1 MDAPIAQDR
10 AQLAMEMIGVG
21 AEISDHWRLEGS
33 ISSPESNVKE
43 LELMIKYEGWIDGSA
58 SAGYN
63 SGALIAAIIRR
74 SEKDTERILQ
84 ISPQRIY
91 EEDLRGQSP
100 LHLSCNWPRG
110 VILLLHYGGRE
121 ILDRPD
127 NEGFLP
133 LAYSCTSQCLEAVK
147 LMLDADSAL
156 CSGRESPYYDNF
168 LDPFRGFFHEDIT
181 NFPGVF
187 DGAIMTGTDEIIS
200 HLETALVVRRTR
212 LYTLATSELT
222 PKELEQLGV
231 TSDRLL
237 DEKACVVYAALG
249 RKNVPIPSALRT
261 PPDRTTLFH
270 SEYLSPTLGESLYR
284 RGFIDLDCTSCFGLT
299 PLMFLGHYEL
309 PNRLKAALQRV
320 SWLISRGAD
329 LGRKVNPPEHMLFDP
344 SITAAHC
351 IGSWIGRAVYEAGSL
366 DELEDE
372 SRSVLGKMAVLKHYD
387 NCLCACSSHG
397 CTPAIMP
404 LKGIMKMVR
413 LSEVSSYCIEKRIWV
428 IDWLNNLLGHS
439 HEAWQWLSREIIRY
453 VTFEKLGLA
462 HTCCQS
468 RYDVFDM
475 WDDMDDKEREEIHDE
490 ERLSIRKLDALV
502 TDFEEKYTELGV
514 TVPEFLNGYWK
525 TRMEEVEREDE
536 PLDEEQIAKI
546 KDLGVVIHS

>member
-1 MDAPIAQDR
+1 
-10 AQLAMEMIGVG
+10 MEMVG
-21 AEISDHWRLEGS
+21 AGAENSDHWRCGFDE
-33 ISSPESNVKE
+33 ISFPRPNVKE
-43 LELMIKYEGWIDGSA
+43 LELMIKYEGWIDGYA
-58 SAGYN
+58 SAGYK

-127 NEGFLP
+127 NGGFLP

-156 CSGRESPYYDNF
+156 FSGRERRGLDHSPGIF
-168 LDPFRGFFHEDIT
+168 EE
-181 NFPGVF
+181 
-187 DGAIMTGTDEIIS
+187 AIMMSTDEIIS
-200 HLETALVVRRTR
+200 QLETALVVRRTR
-212 LYTLATSELT
+212 LFTLATSELT
-222 PKELEQLGV
+222 PKELEELGV

-237 DEKACVVYAALG
+237 DEKACVVYAAL
-249 RKNVPIPSALRT
+249 RRNKVPIPSALRI
-261 PPDRTTLFH
+261 PPYRTTVFH
-270 SEYLSPTLGESLYR
+270 SVYLSPTLRESLYR
-284 RGFIDLDCTSCFGLT
+284 RGFIDLDCTSSFGLT
-299 PLMFLGHYEL
+299 PLMSLGLEL
-309 PNRLKAALQRV
+309 PNKLKATLQRV

-329 LGRKVNPPEHMLFDP
+329 LGRKVNPPEHMRYDP

-351 IGSWIGRAVYEAGSL
+351 IGSWIGRAVYWPHRFGLPYNINPYNINRTRLFGSL

-397 CTPAIMP
+397 CIPAIMM
-404 LKGIMKMVR
+404 LKGIMETVVFW
-413 LSEVSSYCIEKRIWV
+413 EVSSDCIENIEKCIWV

-439 HEAWQWLSREIIRY
+439 HEAWQWLSREITRY
-453 VTFEKLGLA
+453 LTFKKFGLT
-462 HTCCQS
+462 HTCCKN
-468 RYDVFDM
+468 RGWVFNM
-475 WDDMDDKEREEIHDE
+475 WNDMDDKEREEIHDE
-490 ERLSIRKLDALV
+490 ERLSIRKLNALV
-502 TDFEEKYTELGV
+502 TEFEEKYTELGV

-525 TRMEEVEREDE
+525 TRMEDVEREDE